1 MGTSSD
7 TKVWAFM
14 RSALEDRGFEQ
25 YRKSTVGHEEDETQE
40 SESEVIAGPLTIIQL
55 VRSMAQIPM
64 SMIDYP
70 TFAFWNS
77 NDLATY
83 LDGIWSPLEA
93 ALKSVDPNSHSIVS
107 WSSYP
112 PARDVSELLELVK
125 LASQITPDFPVQ
137 KFTARPRSPFLVKP
151 KSIESVIFNMIG
163 IVKTNKDLSYGDL
176 LSSLLKPRCANEE
189 LLRRLDNQIP
199 EHLRLLLQA
208 DRETPIPALLSRV
221 YAQMN
226 DDQLRD
232 SRGLSVQ
239 DFLRVLETHNNL
251 AGLSDQAL
259 SARLLSPLKP
269 SGRNK
274 KPQLPSGLQKLVDSQ
289 IFTASSPTT

>member
-25 YRKSTVGHEEDETQE
+25 YRNSTVSHEDDETQE

-55 VRSMAQIPM
+55 VRSMAGIPM

-83 LDGIWSPLEA
+83 LDRIWSPLEA
-93 ALKSVDPNSHSIVS
+93 ALRSVDPNSHSIVS

-112 PARDVSELLELVK
+112 PARDVPELLELVK
-125 LASQITPDFPVQ
+125 RASQITPDLPVQ
-137 KFTARPRSPFLVKP
+137 QFTARPRSPFLVKP

-163 IVKTNKDLSYGDL
+163 VVKTHKDLSYGDL
-176 LSSLLKPRCANEE
+176 LSSLLNPRCANEE

-199 EHLRLLLQA
+199 RHLRLLVQA

-239 DFLRVLETHNNL
+239 DFLRVFEMQNNL

-259 SARLLSPLKP
+259 SARLLSPLKA
-269 SGRNK
+269 SGKNK

-289 IFTASSPTT
+289 IFTASSPIT

>member
-1 MGTSSD
+1 MGTSSE

-25 YRKSTVGHEEDETQE
+25 YRKSTVGQEDDETQE

-55 VRSMAQIPM
+55 VRSMAGIPM

-93 ALKSVDPNSHSIVS
+93 ALRSVDPNSHSIVS

-112 PARDVSELLELVK
+112 PARDVPELLELVK
-125 LASQITPDFPVQ
+125 RASQITPDLPVQ
-137 KFTARPRSPFLVKP
+137 QFTARPRSPFLVKP

-163 IVKTNKDLSYGDL
+163 VVKTHKDLSYGDL

-199 EHLRLLLQA
+199 EDLRLLVQA

-239 DFLRVLETHNNL
+239 DFLRVFETQNNL

-269 SGRNK
+269 SVKNK

-289 IFTASSPTT
+289 TFTASSLIT